1 MQRGRR
7 LATIMCCCCGC
18 CGCCSYCLLTPESS
32 RVSMLAQVHS
42 LPRAERKLSLGDR
55 DVQRSP
61 NDRTL
66 DVTRHVVGPL
76 VGVSEHLRRRRKRIR
91 RLPDQSSPQQY
102 SQQRVCSA
110 AIVGVRCD
118 TELTSF
124 PAPFTARTSLFHDSG
139 TIAFRALSMSTRTS
153 GSQFSLMVSDALVC

>member
-118 TELTSF
+118 TELVSF
-124 PAPFTARTSLFHDSG
+124 PAPFTVQLVPLCSMIPARSHSG
-139 TIAFRALSMSTRTS
+139 RSPCPRARRGRSSR
-153 GSQFSLMVSDALVC
+153 